1 MRIIQIE
8 SRPVIEFPYLNAGRA
23 GKCDEARLPV
33 QIGTVDRLPD
43 GVTALVVTSDL
54 QGREHFQFQTGSH
67 LRLLGEWL
75 PEMLRSSVLPSLSLS
90 AKSVGVLLAGDFYT
104 VPKLDKR
111 GGIGDVTPVWEAFAR
126 EFSWVVGVAGNHDS
140 FGNDPFRVPS
150 FQAPV
155 HFLDGDTR
163 DIGRLTIA
171 GISGIFGNPK
181 RPWRKDP
188 ESFVCFLESLHGRQP
203 DILLM
208 HDGPDVPERNL
219 RGTSLIR
226 ETLEKFDRPL
236 VIRGHKHWDMPVAE
250 LSGGLQV
257 LNVDARVV
265 ILVQEGG

>member
-8 SRPVIEFPYLNAGRA
+8 SRPIIELPYLNADRTGE
-23 GKCDEARLPV
+23 CVEVRLPV

-54 QGREHFQFQTGSH
+54 QGREHFQFQTGPH

-75 PEMLRSSVLPSLSLS
+75 PGVLGDSVLPSMGLS

-104 VPKLDKR
+104 VPQLDRR
-111 GGIGDVTPVWEAFAR
+111 GGLGDVIPVWEAFAR

-140 FGNDPFRVPS
+140 FGNNPLSVPS
-150 FQAPV
+150 FQSPV
-155 HFLDGDTR
+155 HFLDGETLK
-163 DIGRLTIA
+163 IGDVEIA

-181 RPWRKDP
+181 RPWRKEP
-188 ESFVCFLESLHGRQP
+188 GRFLGFLGSLRDRQP

-208 HDGPDVPERNL
+208 HDGPDVPELNL
-219 RGTSLIR
+219 RGTSQIR
-226 ETLEKFDRPL
+226 ETLESFDRPL
-236 VIRGHKHWDMPVAE
+236 VIRGHKHWDIPVAE
-250 LSGGLQV
+250 LCSGLQV

-265 ILVQEGG
+265 ILVRAGH